1 MPVEFISAISPHPAT
16 SMLGFDIDHARR
28 YAHALDDGGF
38 DYTLVAYHSS
48 AADANQLA
56 QFVANH
62 TERLKPML
70 AHRPGV
76 IFPTHAARTF
86 ATLDQISKG
95 RLSIHIISGGSDA

>member
-16 SMLGFDIDHARR
+16 SMLGFDLDHARR
-28 YAHALDDGGF
+28 YARALDDGGF
-38 DYTLVAYHSS
+38 DYTLVASHSS
-48 AADANQLA
+48 AVDANQLA
-56 QFVANH
+56 QFVVNH

-86 ATLDQISKG
+86 ATLDRISQG
-95 RLSIHIISGGSDA
+95 RLSIHIISGGS